1 MPEATTKTGFV
12 YLARVEGT
20 DFHKIGIS
28 SDPERR
34 VSDFGPPCELLHTVE
49 TFRARTVESYLLDRF
64 CEHLCE
70 GEWLQCSQETVA
82 KITEAMN
89 ERKKI
94 HPLPPRHGTLKMDA
108 EGLRDEAATAIEE
121 SPYTQT
127 DVAEQL
133 DVNRTSVNRAVN
145 STSPKFEKLRQR
157 IVEHLRGGRVEKRVT
172 FVHVEDK

>member
-1 MPEATTKTGFV
+1 MW
-12 YLARVEGT
+12 
-20 DFHKIGIS
+20 
-28 SDPERR
+28 PER
-34 VSDFGPPCELLHTVE
+34 
-49 TFRARTVESYLLDRF
+49 
-64 CEHLCE
+64 
-70 GEWLQCSQETVA
+70 
-82 KITEAMN
+82 
-89 ERKKI
+89 
-94 HPLPPRHGTLKMDA
+94 GTLSWAKRCRSDALITNPHPMKRTEYDA